1 MPACSVPVRASHPDS
16 RKRLTA
22 SLRTKRNPERRP
34 VCSVPVRASHPDS
47 RKRLTASLRTER
59 NSERM
64 PVCSVPVRASH
75 PVRPVKPGRIKPGN
89 TALRIHHSSFIIPHS
104 SFLSPIPPS
113 LVITRLACRAVA
125 RQGEDRT
132 G

>member
-1 MPACSVPVRASHPDS
+1 MPA
-16 RKRLTA
+16 
-22 SLRTKRNPERRP
+22 
-34 VCSVPVRASHPDS
+34 CSVPVRASHPDS